1 MRLRHV
7 HLLRLPLKK
16 LSADSDQAISSK
28 KAGSATGKQLRK
40 RSHEEKLYSS
50 SLRAERCKLMT
61 LSPDQKVLLAALVA
75 TSGIVLASRIRSDL
89 ASGLAMVVGFSTAQ
103 WLAASAHEQLYPEAT
118 VLRLERAL
126 NGRMRG

>member
-1 MRLRHV
+1 MLEPNH
-7 HLLRLPLKK
+7 
-16 LSADSDQAISSK
+16 
-28 KAGSATGKQLRK
+28 
-40 RSHEEKLYSS
+40 
-50 SLRAERCKLMT
+50 
-61 LSPDQKVLLAALVA
+61 KVLLAALVA

-126 NGRMRG
+126 NGRTRG